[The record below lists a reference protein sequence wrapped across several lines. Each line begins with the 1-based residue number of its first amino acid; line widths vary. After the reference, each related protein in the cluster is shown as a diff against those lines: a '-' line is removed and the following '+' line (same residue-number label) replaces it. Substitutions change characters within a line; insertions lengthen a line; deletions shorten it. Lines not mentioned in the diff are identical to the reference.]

1 MSSGVSVFLCIGTGA
16 TKKCECCNIFQELCN
31 SDHLTIANFVPMIK
45 KKIMSTAQRK
55 IKSPVKAKAKIIAK
69 KKSKPATKGKT
80 KITAKNKKEI
90 PAKRK
95 AKVVVPKKS
104 KTPAR
109 VKAKLAVKKKI
120 KTPARRKATNTKAV
134 QPKISVRKKAEV
146 IGSKKIKKAAVKT
159 TGVTDKEKFQ
169 LDGTITQNPVTAPP
183 QTGVVTLGDDLHFIP
198 GKGETHPVNTLEAHQ
213 IEINLH
219 HHEEVAMHQENQKMK
234 QAMASRKNAKR
245 NYRITGRR

>member
-1 MSSGVSVFLCIGTGA
+1 
-16 TKKCECCNIFQELCN
+16 
-31 SDHLTIANFVPMIK
+31 MIK
-45 KKIMSTAQRK
+45 KKIKSTAERK
-55 IKSPVKAKAKIIAK
+55 IKSPIKTKAKRIAK
-69 KKSKPATKGKT
+69 KKSKPSAKGKT
-80 KITAKNKKEI
+80 KITGKHKKELPVI
-90 PAKRK
+90 RK
-95 AKVVVPKKS
+95 AKVVVPQKS

-109 VKAKLAVKKKI
+109 VKSKLVEKKKI
-120 KTPARRKATNTKAV
+120 KTPVRRKATNTKAIA
-134 QPKISVRKKAEV
+134 PKISVRKKAEV

-169 LDGTITQNPVTAPP
+169 LDGTITQNPVAAPP

-198 GKGETHPVNTLEAHQ
+198 GKGETHPVNTLEAHR

-219 HHEEVAMHQENQKMK
+219 HHEEVAIHQENLKMK